1 MSLARALRRLLFW
14 LFALPVLLVALALAA
29 AGFAV
34 STETGLRGLLALAE
48 RLAPGQLSYEH
59 VSGRLLGPLR
69 IERLRYEDGPLQVM
83 LASGDFDWRPTD
95 LFSGVAH
102 VTRLH
107 VEGLELDLP
116 PGAEPEEP
124 VEPLVLS
131 DLQLPL
137 AVQIADLQGRAI
149 RIQLA
154 DAEPIQIDAINLKTR
169 FDADGLALEVL
180 EGWAPLGEVHLTGQL
195 HPTGNYPLQI
205 QMRWEAVTP
214 EHGSFQGH
222 GELNGELL
230 DTLRLTQNITGAAT
244 LELRGEVRQ
253 PLAPEP
259 AWSIEAKLH
268 APDLEP
274 LFPELAGHPLAA
286 RIDAR
291 GVLARFEGQGEIT
304 ATLPE
309 VGPATLAFTAAGDPQ
324 GVKWDELRL
333 TAADRPLTLTAQGEV
348 QFAELRFDVTG
359 QWRALAWPLTG
370 PARIES
376 AQGEFTV
383 EGGIEDYRFQFAADL
398 NGPDIPQGR
407 WTLTGRGSDQAVR
420 DVKLSGQ
427 TLEGTLQG
435 EINASWLPNVTWQ
448 VALSGAGLNPG
459 AQWPDVPG
467 ALNLRLR
474 SDGSLENDTLRAQVW
489 LDELTGTLS
498 GQAVRGNAEVAI
510 QNQDLNVRTLRLN
523 AGNARLEAE
532 GTLAQR
538 WDLRWTLDAPRLQSL
553 VPELSGAVA
562 STGTLSG
569 SRDQPTVA
577 ANFTVRNLQH
587 GDTRIQHLNGEA
599 RVDLSGASRSQ
610 LKVTG
615 EGLALDG
622 QNWKTVSL
630 DGSGVPNAH
639 ELTAE
644 LAGEPGRFRL
654 ALAGNLQQPALV
666 WQGRVTQL
674 TARGT
679 VAGDWALD
687 RPVAV
692 RASAQQASL
701 ESACLSSAP
710 TRVCLQGQWDAARGF
725 DGQLRLDDLTPQR
738 FKASFPPGL
747 DLTTRVS
754 GTATASGRPDG
765 TLQSRF
771 DLRAAP
777 GNLRLEADGRP
788 LRFTLNGASL
798 QGNFDGRAL
807 DAEVR
812 VDLAQTGQLQTRLRV
827 QDPLGDAPRVEGRF
841 NAALTDLGVVA
852 LFVPQ
857 LHQVTGQLRAD
868 ITASGALPKVA
879 LRGEIRLD
887 NAGAAIPEAGIKLQ
901 NLQLTAASTGQG
913 PLQISGSVRS
923 GPGQLQLTGEVDPL
937 KPELNLGIRGRD
949 FQAFNTTDVQVRI
962 SPDLQLA
969 LDPGRVQVDGAV
981 VVPSAFLRPPEA
993 SRPGAIR
1000 PSGDVVIVNGR
1011 NGEAPP
1017 STAQGPRIFARV
1029 RVVLGDD
1036 VRLETTAFQ
1045 ARLTGSLLVEETPE
1059 LAPRGSGSIEVVA
1072 GNYRIFGE
1080 DIEVQRGQLL
1090 FSNSPLDNPGLDLRV
1105 ARQSTDRM
1113 AGTEIT
1119 AGAQIRGTLRQPQL
1133 TLFSDPRMS
1142 DPDILSFL
1150 VLGRRTAGGSGGES
1164 ALLFRA
1170 VKALGFG
1177 GGMLGGGL
1185 GGAVG
1190 LDTLDLDT
1198 SNGGESTALMVG
1210 KYLTPDLYVGYGVGL
1225 MDAINTFNVRY
1236 RVSRRLMF
1244 ESTSSAIGTGAD
1256 LVYTIER

>member
-1 MSLARALRRLLFW
+1 MSLTRALRRLLFW
-14 LFALPVLLVALALAA
+14 LFALPLLLVALMLVA
-29 AGFAV
+29 AGLAV

-59 VSGRLLGPLR
+59 ISGRLLGPLR
-69 IERLRYEDGPLQVM
+69 IEGLRYEDGPLQVA
-83 LASGDFDWRPTD
+83 LASGDLDWRPTD
-95 LFSGVAH
+95 LLSGVIH
-102 VTRLH
+102 ITHLH
-107 VEGLELDLP
+107 VEGLELELP
-116 PGAEPEEP
+116 PGGDAEEP

-131 DLQLPL
+131 DLELPL
-137 AVQIADLQGRAI
+137 AVQIADLQGRALHLH
-149 RIQLA
+149 LA
-154 DAEPIQIDAINLKTR
+154 GAEPIQIDAINLKTR
-169 FDADGLALEVL
+169 FDADGLALELL
-180 EGWAPLGEVHLTGQL
+180 EGWSPLGEVHLSGQL
-195 HPTGNYPLQI
+195 TPTGNYPLQI
-205 QMRWEAVTP
+205 QMNWQAITP
-214 EHGSFQGH
+214 EHGAFQGS
-222 GELNGELL
+222 GELSGQLL
-230 DTLRLTQNITGAAT
+230 DNLRLTQNITGAAT
-244 LELRGEVRQ
+244 LELSGEIRQ

-259 AWSIEAKLH
+259 TWSVEAKLD

-274 LFPELAGHPLAA
+274 LVPELAGHPLAA
-286 RIDAR
+286 RINAR

-304 ATLPE
+304 ASLPE
-309 VGPATLAFTAAGDPQ
+309 LGPATLAFTAAGDPQ
-324 GVKWDELRL
+324 GVKLDELRL
-333 TAADRPLTLTAQGEV
+333 TAADRPLTLTARGEV
-348 QFAELRFDVTG
+348 QFAELRFAATG

-370 PARIES
+370 PAQLES
-376 AQGEFTV
+376 AQGEFAV
-383 EGGIEDYRFQFAADL
+383 EGGVEDYRFQLAADL
-398 NGPDIPQGR
+398 KGPDIPQGR
-407 WTLTGRGSDQAVR
+407 WTLTGRGSDRAVR

-435 EINASWLPNVTWQ
+435 DIKASWLPTITWQ
-448 VALSGAGLNPG
+448 VALHGQGLNPG

-467 ALNLRLR
+467 TLNLRLR

-489 LDELTGTLS
+489 LDELAGTLS
-498 GQAVRGNAEVAI
+498 GQAVRGNAEIAI

-523 AGNARLEAE
+523 AGDARLEAE

-553 VPELSGAVA
+553 VPGLSGAVA
-562 STGTLSG
+562 STGNLGG

-587 GDTRIQHLNGEA
+587 GDTQIQRLNGEA
-599 RVDLSGASRSQ
+599 RVDISGASRSQ

-615 EGLALDG
+615 EGLALGG

-630 DGSGVPNAH
+630 DGSGLPDAH

-644 LAGEPGRFRL
+644 LAGEPGRFRV
-654 ALAGNLQQPALV
+654 ALAGNLQLPTLL
-666 WQGRVTQL
+666 WQGRITQL

-679 VAGDWALD
+679 TAGDWALD
-687 RPVAV
+687 RAVAV

-710 TRVCLQGQWDAARGF
+710 TRVCLQGQWDATRGF
-725 DGQLRLDDLTPQR
+725 NGEVRLDELAPQR
-738 FKASFPPGL
+738 FKAFFPSGL
-747 DLTTRVS
+747 DVTTRVS

-777 GNLRLEADGRP
+777 GHLRLEADGRP

-807 DAEVR
+807 DAEAR
-812 VDLAQTGQLQTRLRV
+812 LDLAQTGQVQTRLRV
-827 QDPLGDAPRVEGRF
+827 QDPLGDARVDGRI
-841 NAALTDLGVVA
+841 NATITDLSVVA
-852 LFVPQ
+852 LFAPQ

-879 LRGEIRLD
+879 LRGEIRLE

-923 GPGQLQLTGEVDPL
+923 GPGQLQLTGDVDPL
-937 KPELNLGIRGRD
+937 KPELNLRIQGRD
-949 FQAFNTTDVQVRI
+949 FQAFNTADVQVRI

-969 LDPGRVQVDGAV
+969 VDPSRVQVDGTV

-1017 STAQGPRIFARV
+1017 PTARGAQIFARV

-1036 VRLETTAFQ
+1036 VRLETQVFQ

-1072 GNYRIFGE
+1072 GKYRIFGE
-1080 DIEVQRGQLL
+1080 EIEVQRGQLL

-1105 ARQSTDRM
+1105 ARQSTDRV
-1113 AGTEIT
+1113 AGTEII
-1119 AGAQIRGTLRQPQL
+1119 AGAQVRGTLRQPQL

-1150 VLGRRTAGGSGGES
+1150 VLGRRTSGGTGGES

-1170 VKALGFG
+1170 ANALG
-1177 GGMLGGGL
+1177 LGAGAFSKGL
-1185 GGAVG
+1185 GDTIG
-1190 LDTLDLDT
+1190 LDTLELDT
-1198 SNGGESTALMVG
+1198 SNGGESAALMVG
-1210 KYLTPDLYVGYGVGL
+1210 KYLTPDLYIGYGVGL
-1225 MDAINTFNVRY
+1225 LDAVNTFNVKY
-1236 RVSRRLMF
+1236 RISRRLMF